1 MFEALFKGVSTLFG
15 LLTIEKSVENPD
27 FIFCSSFQNLRLGA
41 MPQQPRSIQPQMIQ
55 VLRKSGFHLLFLIKN
70 LRLGSI
76 QRRPFKVS
84 TPARGPSRACSRA
97 FAPPNVAQGRIVGR
111 DPGQT
116 CGDDRSCMVDGVFH
130 IRSSFASNEISLGSV

>member
-41 MPQQPRSIQPQMIQ
+41 MPQQPRIIQPQMIQ
-55 VLRKSGFHLLFLIKN
+55 VLRKSGFHLLFLIRN

-84 TPARGPSRACSRA
+84 TPRADE
-97 FAPPNVAQGRIVGR
+97 FNK
-111 DPGQT
+111 
-116 CGDDRSCMVDGVFH
+116 CMKGANGNINACEWYVDMLKQCH
-130 IRSSFASNEISLGSV
+130 LAKE